1 MVSPYLL
8 RRKRS
13 LEEATADRAAWALA
27 HVEPAG
33 VRWPVL
39 QQLHRI
45 ALLGNGPSLR
55 GAAEEGPSVLAA
67 GSGPAPFETL

>member
-13 LEEATADRAAWALA
+13 LEEATAERAAWALA
-27 HVEPAG
+27 HVESAG

-45 ALLGNGPSLR
+45 ALFGNGPSLR
-55 GAAEEGPSVLAA
+55 AAADERPSALAA
-67 GSGPAPFETL
+67 GPGPEPFETP